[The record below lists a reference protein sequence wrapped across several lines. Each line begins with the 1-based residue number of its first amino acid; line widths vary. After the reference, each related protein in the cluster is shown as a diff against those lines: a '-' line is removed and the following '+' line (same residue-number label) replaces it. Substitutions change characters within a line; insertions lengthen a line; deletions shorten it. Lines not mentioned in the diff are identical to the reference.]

1 VKHAFDIPR
10 IVIAGASSNVGKTT
24 ITAGLIVAL
33 RQKGL
38 TVQPFK
44 CGPDYVD
51 PSYHERAAGRPC
63 RNLDTWMLS
72 DSQLLESF
80 ARACQDADIAVVEGV
95 MGLYDGSDW
104 HDERGS
110 TAQIAKLLN
119 APVLLVFDISGSA
132 RSAAAGVLG
141 YQTFD
146 PAVAIRGVVLN
157 FAGSEG
163 HALGCAGAIQNATS
177 LAMVGWLPREMR
189 LQIPERHLGLV
200 PGGEQI
206 DSDALI
212 AQMSAAVTAR
222 FDIDGIASMARA
234 AVARAGAPAARVGAP
249 TAGAEAASTRA
260 DRGASGDVAAP
271 RVAAEWASGSQAAA
285 TPMLHESRATSAEQP
300 APLGAQAALG
310 VGGRSSPAGS
320 HGEAAQLPSISDS
333 DSSATSAAQLL
344 SASDGDV
351 CRAGGAS
358 TTALR
363 RPILAVA
370 RDEAFCFYYPENL
383 ELLAEE
389 GAEVEFFSPLRGE
402 RPSPQAAGV
411 YLGGGYPELH
421 GEALASNTA
430 LWQALKDMHAAD
442 KPIYAECGGFM
453 VLTQGLT
460 DASGHTWKM
469 AGLLPGV
476 TRMSGR
482 LAALGY
488 RHVTALRPNL
498 LVDPNESLRGH
509 EFRYSSWVADSSAAA
524 ALNPQA
530 ALNPAAAL
538 NPTAALNLTAAWNPT
553 PAWEVKG
560 TRGKVPE
567 DGVGYA
573 RGNLLASYLHV
584 HFGQRRDLARRFVAR
599 LL

>member
-1 VKHAFDIPR
+1 MKHAFDIPR

-24 ITAGLIVAL
+24 ITAGLIAAF

-80 ARACQDADIAVVEGV
+80 ARACQDADIAVIEGV

-141 YQTFD
+141 YKSFD
-146 PAVAIRGVVLN
+146 LAVAIRGVVLN

-163 HALGCAGAIQNATS
+163 HALGCAGAIQSATS
-177 LAMVGWLPREMR
+177 LPMVGWLPREMQ

-200 PGGEQI
+200 PGGEQV

-212 AQMSAAVTAR
+212 AQMTAAVTAR

-234 AVARAGAPAARVGAP
+234 AVARVGAP

-260 DRGASGDVAAP
+260 DRGVSGDWAAP
-271 RVAAEWASGSQAAA
+271 SVPAHLLSVNDGDAG
-285 TPMLHESRATSAEQP
+285 RAR
-300 APLGAQAALG
+300 GA
-310 VGGRSSPAGS
+310 SPA
-320 HGEAAQLPSISDS
+320 
-333 DSSATSAAQLL
+333 
-344 SASDGDV
+344 AS
-351 CRAGGAS
+351 
-358 TTALR
+358 R
-363 RPILAVA
+363 RPVLAVA

-383 ELLAEE
+383 ELLAEA

-430 LWQALKDMHAAD
+430 LWQTLNEMHAAD

-469 AGLLPGV
+469 AGLLPGI
-476 TRMSGR
+476 TRMNGR

-498 LVDPNESLRGH
+498 LAVPGESLRGH
-509 EFRYSSWVADSSAAA
+509 EFRYSSWVADSSGAPAAA
-524 ALNPQA
+524 ALS
-530 ALNPAAAL
+530 
-538 NPTAALNLTAAWNPT
+538 PTAALSPQAELNPPAAVNITAAWNPT

-567 DGVGYA
+567 DGVGYV

-584 HFGQRRDLARRFVAR
+584 HFGQRRDLAQRFVSR
-599 LL
+599 LR

>member
-33 RQKGL
+33 RQKGF

-72 DSQLLESF
+72 DSQLLDSF

-141 YQTFD
+141 YKIFD

-163 HALGCAGAIQNATS
+163 HALGCAEAIQSATS
-177 LAMVGWLPREMR
+177 LPMVGWLPREMQ

-200 PGGEQI
+200 PGGEQV

-212 AQMSAAVTAR
+212 VQMTAAVAAR
-222 FDIDGIASMARA
+222 FDVDGIAAIARE
-234 AVARAGAPAARVGAP
+234 AG
-249 TAGAEAASTRA
+249 EAAFEQA
-260 DRGASGDVAAP
+260 AAP
-271 RVAAEWASGSQAAA
+271 REGSVSTAAHDGHADNERDIVGEPSV
-285 TPMLHESRATSAEQP
+285 SRSAP
-300 APLGAQAALG
+300 
-310 VGGRSSPAGS
+310 
-320 HGEAAQLPSISDS
+320 
-333 DSSATSAAQLL
+333 
-344 SASDGDV
+344 
-351 CRAGGAS
+351 
-358 TTALR
+358 

-402 RPSPQAAGV
+402 RPSPKAAGV

-421 GEALASNTA
+421 GQALASNTA
-430 LWQALKDMHAAD
+430 LWQVLKEMHAAD

-460 DASGHTWKM
+460 DSNGHTWRM
-469 AGLLPGV
+469 AGLLPGI
-476 TRMSGR
+476 TRMNGK

-488 RHVTALRPNL
+488 RYATATKANL
-498 LVDPNESLRGH
+498 LAEPGESLKGH
-509 EFRYSSWVADSSAAA
+509 EFRYSSWVNDSS
-524 ALNPQA
+524 
-530 ALNPAAAL
+530 
-538 NPTAALNLTAAWNPT
+538 TAAAWNT
-553 PAWEVKG
+553 APAWEVQG
-560 TRGKVPE
+560 TRGKAPP

-573 RGNLLASYLHV
+573 QGNLLASYLHV
-584 HFGQRRDLARRFVAR
+584 HFGQRRDLAQRFVLR
-599 LL
+599 LSEAAGAATRPNAS